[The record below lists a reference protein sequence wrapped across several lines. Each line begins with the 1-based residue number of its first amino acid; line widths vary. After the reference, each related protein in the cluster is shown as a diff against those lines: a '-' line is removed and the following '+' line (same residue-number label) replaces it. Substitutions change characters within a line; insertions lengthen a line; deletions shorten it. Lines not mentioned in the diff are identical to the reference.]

1 MWEDTPQLQ
10 DDANSKEEEGEGDG
24 KRATS
29 SASIT
34 FHLSGSEANTENF

>member
-1 MWEDTPQLQ
+1 MMLIPRRRKG
-10 DDANSKEEEGEGDG
+10 KEMGRES
-24 KRATS
+24 S